1 MTRTLICAL
10 LLACAPAIAKEH
22 HYLYAASPGIRN
34 YLEYGG
40 MGIVVFDIDDGYKFV
55 KRIPTWDAPAAGQ
68 EAENVK
74 GIAASGK
81 TGVVYVSTIKRIG
94 AFDAV
99 SGKKL
104 WDKTYD
110 GGVDRI
116 ALSPDGKILYA
127 PSFEGPHWTVIN
139 ATNGEVI
146 TKIEPKSSAHNT
158 IYAPDGSRVY
168 MAGLKSNLLSIADPK
183 THTIVGTVGP
193 FANPIRPF
201 TVNGSNTLVFVNV
214 NSLLGFEVGDIK
226 TGKKLYRVEVQGF
239 QSGAAKRHGC
249 PSHGIALTPD
259 EKELW
264 VADGVNNRIHIF
276 DATVMPPKQ
285 GMNIQVRD
293 LPGWITF
300 SIDGK
305 TVWSS
310 SGEVIDA
317 KSKKIVA
324 LLKDEAGH
332 EFQSEKLLEI
342 VIDNGKVVKAGDQF
356 GIGGKK

>member
-1 MTRTLICAL
+1 VCTL
-10 LLACAPAIAKEH
+10 LLAVAAPAKEH

-40 MGIVVFDIDDGYKFV
+40 MGIVVFDIDDHYKFV
-55 KRIPTWDAPAAGQ
+55 RRIPTWNAPAAGE

-74 GIAASGK
+74 GIAATGK

-99 SGKKL
+99 SGKML
-104 WDKTYD
+104 WDKTYE

-116 ALSPDGKILYA
+116 SLSPDGKILYA
-127 PSFEGPHWTVIN
+127 PSFEGPHWAVVNAATGDVI
-139 ATNGEVI
+139 A
-146 TKIEPKSSAHNT
+146 KLEPKSGAHNT

-183 THTIVGTVGP
+183 THTFAGTVGP
-193 FANPIRPF
+193 FAAPIRPF
-201 TVNGSNTLVFVNV
+201 TVNGSNTLVFANV

-226 TGKKLYRVEVQGF
+226 TGKKLCRVEVQGF
-239 QSGAAKRHGC
+239 EAGPVKRHGC
-249 PSHGIALTPD
+249 PSHGIALSPD

-264 VADGVNNRIHIF
+264 VADGRNNRIHIF

-285 GMNIQVRD
+285 GLNIQVRD

-317 KSKKIVA
+317 RTKKVLA
-324 LLKDEAGH
+324 LLKDEQGR
-332 EFQSEKLLEI
+332 EFQSEKMLEI
-342 VIDNGKVVKAGDQF
+342 VIDNGRVVRAGDQF
-356 GIGGKK
+356 GIGGKR

>member
-1 MTRTLICAL
+1 MNRVVASIL
-10 LLACAPAIAKEH
+10 LLAAAAGAKEH

-40 MGIVVFDIDDGYKFV
+40 MGIVVFDIEDGYKFV
-55 KRIPTWDAPAAGQ
+55 RRIPTWDAPGPGQ

-74 GIAASGK
+74 GIAANGK
-81 TGVVYVSTIKRIG
+81 TGVVYVSTIKRVG

-110 GGVDRI
+110 GGCDRI
-116 ALSPDGKILYA
+116 SLSPDGKVLYV
-127 PSFEGPHWTVIN
+127 PSLEGPHWTVVN
-139 ATNGEVI
+139 ATNGDVI
-146 TKIEPKSSAHNT
+146 AKITPNSGAHNT

-168 MAGLKSNLLSIADPK
+168 MAGLKSKVLSIADPK
-183 THTIVGTVGP
+183 TNTIVATVGP
-193 FANPIRPF
+193 FEEPIRPF

-214 NSLLGFEVGDIK
+214 NLLLGFEVGDIR
-226 TGKKLYRVEVQGF
+226 TGKKLYRVPVQGF
-239 QSGAAKRHGC
+239 EAGPVKRHGC
-249 PSHGIALTPD
+249 PSHGIALSPD

-264 VADGVNNRIHIF
+264 VADGKNNRIHIF

-285 GMNIQVRD
+285 GQNIKVRD

-317 KSKKIVA
+317 KTKKIVA

-332 EFQSEKLLEI
+332 EFQSEKMLE
-342 VIDNGKVVKAGDQF
+342 VVLDNGKVVRAGDQF
-356 GIGGKK
+356 GIGGKR